1 MAVPS
6 RQTGVDTESNNRDE
20 GRVSDPRSVSIHST
34 SPERSVF
41 IEEDNTD
48 GWISTDVTVDL
59 ER

>member
-6 RQTGVDTESNNRDE
+6 RQTSADTEPAAVDR
-20 GRVSDPRSVSIHST
+20 RVSIHTT

-41 IEEDNTD
+41 LEEGNAD
-48 GWISTDVTVDL
+48 GWISTDMTVAL

>member
-6 RQTGVDTESNNRDE
+6 RQSSVDTDSGVRDE
-20 GRVSDPRSVSIHST
+20 DSAPARTVSIHST
-34 SPERSVF
+34 NPERSVF
-41 IEEDNTD
+41 IEEGNTD

>member
-6 RQTGVDTESNNRDE
+6 QTTSTDAETTTAER
-20 GRVSDPRSVSIHST
+20 RISVHTT

-41 IEEDNTD
+41 IEEDNAD
-48 GWISTDVTVDL
+48 GWISTDTTAAL

>member
-6 RQTGVDTESNNRDE
+6 QQTSVDDE
-20 GRVSDPRSVSIHST
+20 APTADRHVSIHTT

-41 IEEDNTD
+41 IEKGNED
-48 GWISTDVTVDL
+48 GWISTDMTVPL

>member
-6 RQTGVDTESNNRDE
+6 RPTSVDADATTADR
-20 GRVSDPRSVSIHST
+20 RVSIHTT

-41 IEEDNTD
+41 IEEDNAD
-48 GWISTDVTVDL
+48 GWISTDMTVRL

>member
-6 RQTGVDTESNNRDE
+6 PQTSADDE
-20 GRVSDPRSVSIHST
+20 PTASDGRVSIHTT

-41 IEEDNTD
+41 IEADNAD
-48 GWISTDVTVDL
+48 GWISTDTTVPL

>member
-6 RQTGVDTESNNRDE
+6 RQTSADTETTTPDR
-20 GRVSDPRSVSIHST
+20 RVSIHTT

-41 IEEDNTD
+41 IEEDNPD
-48 GWISTDVTVDL
+48 GWISTDTTVSL